1 MDCEPRWRRFFK
13 SLSIAI
19 AIGQRAREVRV
30 APKKLATN
38 QSEEYSDQS
47 IIPHHRT
54 LDPGAPHWLSRYFQI
69 LSDRVQSIK
78 HSKLARL
85 VIAFTGVMLK
95 SSCSR
100 YFGVSMAMWD
110 EQERFAKGVSQVST
124 WLLVVLGVVL
134 AANSLA
140 TGMPGF
146 FFAFLLVLGAFAAV
160 SLVYGLV
167 AVCVGGLL
175 FGGSN
180 GVTRCLH
187 WF

>member
-1 MDCEPRWRRFFK
+1 
-13 SLSIAI
+13 
-19 AIGQRAREVRV
+19 
-30 APKKLATN
+30 
-38 QSEEYSDQS
+38 
-47 IIPHHRT
+47 
-54 LDPGAPHWLSRYFQI
+54 
-69 LSDRVQSIK
+69 
-78 HSKLARL
+78 
-85 VIAFTGVMLK
+85 
-95 SSCSR
+95 
-100 YFGVSMAMWD
+100 MAMWD